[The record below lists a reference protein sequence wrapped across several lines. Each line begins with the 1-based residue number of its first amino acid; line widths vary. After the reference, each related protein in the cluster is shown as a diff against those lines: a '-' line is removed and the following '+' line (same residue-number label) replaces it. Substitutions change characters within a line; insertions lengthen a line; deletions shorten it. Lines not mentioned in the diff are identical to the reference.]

1 MDESFRITI
10 DTWYDKP
17 KAFYPYTSSVQ
28 DRIFVV
34 RDYQRSKE
42 FKDLREQLSKWFKS
56 EGINAE
62 IDNKIVFEIERGDG
76 KSIFFG
82 FYDYTFFIGLSVRSE
97 NKPYVKGSYNKKE
110 GEQNEKR

>member
-1 MDESFRITI
+1 MDESFRINI
-10 DTWYDKP
+10 DTWYDTP

-34 RDYQRSKE
+34 HDYQRSKE
-42 FKDLREQLSKWFKS
+42 FKDLREGLSKWFKR

-62 IDNKIVFEIERGDG
+62 IDNKIVFEVEKEDG

-82 FYDYTFFIGLSVRSE
+82 FYDFTFSIGLSVKSE
-97 NKPYVKGSYNKKE
+97 NKPYVKGSYVNK
-110 GEQNEKR
+110 